1 MRRQGATR
9 PGRAVIAALIGL
21 VISAGAIHAQILTPD
36 QMRGTAVTAIDSGN
50 PALALRVTD
59 ALLQRDA
66 DDVTALILKARA
78 ARDLGQFDIAQP
90 AAARAWSLADT
101 PQERFDSARVMAQV
115 LSSQGKR
122 TRAQLWLRRAVQH
135 APDDAARQT
144 IVREYRYVSA
154 RNRWNTQLNFAL
166 APNSNINNG
175 SVKDTT
181 EILNF
186 FTQDYVIADL
196 GGAAVALSGLEASA
210 GATVKYRLLED
221 TTHRTD
227 LLMQVDT
234 RRYILSDEAER
245 IAPTAEAS
253 DFALDSLNIGIDHR
267 WRDQTAPLEYQLGA
281 LVGVTQYGGDHYSDQ
296 ARLSFGI
303 NRALDRQ
310 TQISLALAADATRGP
325 LAPHADGLR
334 LGLNIQHR
342 QAQGTL
348 LAARLSLSQSRSDSD
363 SADYDDIRLDL
374 IAEPTWTIVGAA
386 PQFGLSLRG
395 RDYDSYNLFSPDG
408 RRDREVALYLTLSF
422 AQAEL
427 YGFIPTM
434 TVEASRT
441 DSNIGL
447 FDVNRYGL
455 QMGFRSAF

>member
-1 MRRQGATR
+1 MRRQAATGF
-9 PGRAVIAALIGL
+9 GRAVIAALIGL
-21 VISAGAIHAQILTPD
+21 VISGGDIRAQTLSPD
-36 QMRGTAVTAIDSGN
+36 QMRASAV
-50 PALALRVTD
+50 LALEADKPGLALQVTE
-59 ALLQRDA
+59 ALLLRDP
-66 DDVTALILKARA
+66 DDVTALILRARA
-78 ARDLGQFDIAQP
+78 ARDLGQFDIARP
-90 AAARAWSLADT
+90 AAARAWALSDT

-135 APDDAARQT
+135 APDAAARQT
-144 IVREYRYVSA
+144 AVREYRYVSA
-154 RNRWNTQLNFAL
+154 RNRWNTQLTFAL

-181 EILNF
+181 EVLNF
-186 FTQDYVIADL
+186 FTQDYVTADL
-196 GGAAVALSGLEASA
+196 GGAAVALSGLEASV
-210 GATVKYRLLED
+210 GATLRYRLLED

-227 LLMQVDT
+227 LLLQVDT
-234 RRYILSDEAER
+234 RRYVLSDEAER

-253 DFALDSLNIGIDHR
+253 DFALDSLNLGIDHR
-267 WRDQTAPLEYQLGA
+267 WRDQTAPVEYQLGV
-281 LVGVTQYGGDHYSDQ
+281 LVGATRYGGDHYSDQ

-303 NRALDRQ
+303 NRALDPQ
-310 TQISLALAADATRGP
+310 TQVSLALAADVTRGP

-334 LGLNIQHR
+334 LGVNLQR
-342 QAQGTL
+342 RLDQGAL
-348 LAARLSLSQSRSDSD
+348 LAARLSLSQSRSDSEP
-363 SADYDDIRLDL
+363 ADYDDIRLDL
-374 IAEPTWTIVGAA
+374 IAEPTWEVMGAA
-386 PQFGLSLRG
+386 PQFGLSLRA
-395 RDYDSYNLFSPDG
+395 RDYDSYALFSPDG
-408 RRDREVALYLTLSF
+408 RRDREVALYMTLSF

-434 TVEASRT
+434 TLEASRT